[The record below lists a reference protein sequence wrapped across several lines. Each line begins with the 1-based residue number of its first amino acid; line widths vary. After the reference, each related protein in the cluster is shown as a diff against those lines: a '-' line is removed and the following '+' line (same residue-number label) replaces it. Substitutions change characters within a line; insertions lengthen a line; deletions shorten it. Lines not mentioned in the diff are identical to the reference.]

1 MRQAGRLAA
10 AQRKLRQARLLVVAA
25 SEESPVLRDELT
37 DAIASLLRGEE
48 QAAEILR
55 ESFRLK
61 R

>member
-61 R
+61 S